1 METNITNQRTILV
14 ADTKTQRRYQINT
27 SATTLGELQDALT
40 AQGIDYT
47 GMSFTEGI
55 TKTQLLGRDSLLPTN
70 VMYKGQPTNNLVILL
85 TNTTKNISSGAI
97 SRKEAYRLV
106 KELELQNAILEG
118 EGKNYTQVKTD
129 NLEEY
134 IYIAQKAAGINTEEE
149 PAECPEVQPQ
159 ESSALPNIKRAPH
172 ADTVEWFYMGLKALV
187 KDNMLYADDIAVI
200 ADLTTELYSRLKESE
215 PKISDA
221 DIDDMIASL

>member
-1 METNITNQRTILV
+1 M
-14 ADTKTQRRYQINT
+14 
-27 SATTLGELQDALT
+27 T

-129 NLEEY
+129 DLEEY

-149 PAECPEVQPQ
+149 PTECPEVQPQ
-159 ESSALPNIKRAPH
+159 ESNTLPNIKHAPH
-172 ADTVEWFYMGLKALV
+172 TDTVEWFYMGLKALV

-200 ADLTTELYSRLKESE
+200 ADLTTELYNRLKESE